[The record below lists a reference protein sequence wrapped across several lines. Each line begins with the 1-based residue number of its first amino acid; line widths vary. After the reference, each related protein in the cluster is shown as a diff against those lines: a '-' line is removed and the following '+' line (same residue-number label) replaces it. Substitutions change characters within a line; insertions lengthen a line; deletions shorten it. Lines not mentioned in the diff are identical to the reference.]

1 VYCRKVKIALEGKDH
16 EVRDTVR
23 PQECQSVIGVVRSA
37 AREWKG
43 IRYNQDLRTFAHGMR
58 MR

>member
-23 PQECQSVIGVVRSA
+23 PQECQSV
-37 AREWKG
+37 
-43 IRYNQDLRTFAHGMR
+43 GMEGNTIQPGFEDICSR
-58 MR
+58 DENEVSI